1 MKQSEIRFKI
11 NLDEQNVPSDIKWQA
26 TDTQN
31 QELRD
36 AKSIMISIWDAVQK
50 DTLKIDLWT
59 KEMTVDEMHSHFFQT
74 LLSLAESYQRA
85 TKNPFVKEDIKAFA
99 QTLAKKTADWENEK
113 NNN

>member
-11 NLDEQNVPSDIKWQA
+11 NLDEQNLPSDIKWQA

-59 KEMTVDEMHSHFFQT
+59 KEMTIDEMHSHFFQT

-85 TKNPFVKEDIKAFA
+85 TQNPYVKEDVKAFA
-99 QTLAKKTADWENEK
+99 QALAKKTADWESQK
-113 NNN
+113 AG